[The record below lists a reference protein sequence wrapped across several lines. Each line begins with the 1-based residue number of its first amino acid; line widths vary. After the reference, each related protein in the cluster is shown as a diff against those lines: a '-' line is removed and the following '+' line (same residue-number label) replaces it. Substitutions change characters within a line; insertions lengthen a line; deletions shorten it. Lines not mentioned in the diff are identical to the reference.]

1 MHGLGLQEM
10 KNIAQRKTVL
20 LRQSDVEPIVGS
32 RRLQLEVEPAA
43 EALAQSQS
51 PGLVDSSA
59 EWRMDYKLHAAALIK
74 EAFRD
79 HGRLGRHRAQ
89 NRAPLQDVFNRL
101 LRTGI
106 IKSAFILQPAHGR
119 SDVGLRR

>member
-1 MHGLGLQEM
+1 MLF
-10 KNIAQRKTVL
+10 A
-20 LRQSDVEPIVGS
+20 LRQSNPSMPLVRWINAASRPEPFGKIM
-32 RRLQLEVEPAA
+32 R
-43 EALAQSQS
+43 ALSTA
-51 PGLVDSSA
+51 
-59 EWRMDYKLHAAALIK
+59 
-74 EAFRD
+74 
-79 HGRLGRHRAQ
+79 AQ